1 MYGMMINHYSHP
13 RSALK
18 GRKGKRKNHQKVQ
31 KLEEI
36 FIAPL

>member
-1 MYGMMINHYSHP
+1 MINHYSQP

-18 GRKGKRKNHQKVQ
+18 GRKGKRKKYQKVQ
-31 KLEEI
+31 KQGEI